1 MQITL
6 LMRGQRNAL
15 GMVAGAA
22 GDNALGCFLFGQL
35 ADFVVG
41 TAHLEAAGYLQ
52 VFCLQIEVFAFAQMR
67 CRY

>member
-1 MQITL
+1 ML
-6 LMRGQRNAL
+6 
-15 GMVAGAA
+15 AGAT
-22 GDNALGCFLFGQL
+22 GNNALGCFLFGQL